1 MSSRWWSGRYQFLAG
16 LLLGCVIG
24 MGAVR
29 LFYRGEDLVI
39 RVEALATPT
48 VAVVYVDGAVARP
61 GLYEVASDTRIAE
74 VVERAGLLPEADLA
88 RVPMAQRVQDG
99 QTITI
104 PLRTARAAASEGQD
118 AVATTGNERIDINRA
133 SAAELERL
141 PGVGPALAQRIVAYR
156 ETHGPF
162 RSVEDLANIAGISE
176 RMVAQWTDLITVGN
190 GE

>member
-1 MSSRWWSGRYQFLAG
+1 M
-16 LLLGCVIG
+16 
-24 MGAVR
+24 
-29 LFYRGEDLVI
+29 I
-39 RVEALATPT
+39 RIEALATPT
-48 VAVVYVDGAVARP
+48 VAVVYVDGAVERP
-61 GLYEVASDTRIAE
+61 GLYEVASDARIAQ
-74 VVERAGLLPEADLA
+74 VVERAGLLPEADLS

-99 QTITI
+99 QTITV
-104 PLRTARAAASEGQD
+104 PFRSARTAATEGQG
-118 AVATTGNERIDINRA
+118 AVATSGSERIDINRA

-162 RSVEDLANIAGISE
+162 RSVEELANVAGISE